1 MTTNHPASGG
11 KFNTFFSSNPRA
23 SKKNIKIII
32 HVAGTDRHNKGYD
45 TWSQLVS
52 MVFCQFSGCDSV
64 RDISNGLKSATGNL
78 NHLGISRAPSKSTV
92 SYQNTNRDSDVSR
105 DIFYAVYKYFGQQ
118 GWGSRKGFRFKM
130 PIKLLD
136 STLVSLTMSVYDW
149 AHYTSKKGAV
159 KMHTLLDYDCL
170 LPDFVN
176 ITDGKGSD
184 NKAAFDI
191 PLQPHSIVVA
201 DRGYCDYALLNHW
214 DSTNVF
220 FVVRHKG
227 NMRYKRVRELPLPDH
242 AAQNVLIDEEI
253 EPELPKAKEKYD
265 GKLRRI
271 AVWNDEYG
279 YVVELLTNN
288 FSLAAS
294 TIAALYKARWMIE
307 VFFRNLKQLL
317 RIMSFIG
324 TSRNAVEIQI
334 WTAMLTMLLLIW
346 LKHRAKYKWA
356 LANLV
361 VSLRLNT
368 FTKIDLEKWL
378 NEPFTPPPEEDISE

>member
-1 MTTNHPASGG
+1 MPR
-11 KFNTFFSSNPRA
+11 FFSSE
-23 SKKNIKIII
+23 S
-32 HVAGTDRHNKGYD
+32 
-45 TWSQLVS
+45 
-52 MVFCQFSGCDSV
+52 
-64 RDISNGLKSATGNL
+64 
-78 NHLGISRAPSKSTV
+78 
-92 SYQNTNRDSDVSR
+92 
-105 DIFYAVYKYFGQQ
+105 
-118 GWGSRKGFRFKM
+118 
-130 PIKLLD
+130 
-136 STLVSLTMSVYDW
+136 
-149 AHYTSKKGAV
+149 
-159 KMHTLLDYDCL
+159 
-170 LPDFVN
+170 
-176 ITDGKGSD
+176 
-184 NKAAFDI
+184 
-191 PLQPHSIVVA
+191 
-201 DRGYCDYALLNHW
+201 
-214 DSTNVF
+214 
-220 FVVRHKG
+220 
-227 NMRYKRVRELPLPDH
+227 H

-253 EPELPKAKEKYD
+253 ELELPKAKEKYD

-317 RIMSFIG
+317 RIKSFIG

-334 WTAMLTMLLLIW
+334 WTSMLTMLLLMW

-378 NEPFTPPPEEDISE
+378 NEPFTPPPEDDISE